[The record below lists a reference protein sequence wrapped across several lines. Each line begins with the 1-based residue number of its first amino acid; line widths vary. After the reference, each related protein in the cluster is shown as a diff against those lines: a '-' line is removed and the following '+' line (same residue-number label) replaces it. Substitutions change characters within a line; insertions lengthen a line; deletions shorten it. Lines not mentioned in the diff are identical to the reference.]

1 MQIYS
6 VIHFIQHQYKCNI
19 SHNLYEIIFSRHEC
33 VLARLSRSRQR
44 ENNKRV
50 RTCIRYAPFLI
61 LSFLNFLLVA
71 SEAWGKFF
79 FSRRHDRLRETWRA
93 RKIFIHTYR
102 IVPRVHTYTY
112 TASRARARTKTAGR
126 RVLWLV
132 FRIIPRDIIWGFISW
147 NHGGLT
153 GWFPPSVKT
162 ADSSKANPPPPPP
175 RGRQRRTSLNPLGH
189 VYIST
194 AIYTSPIP
202 LSTILLDPGRGDAA
216 GFAVSFQ

>member
-19 SHNLYEIIFSRHEC
+19 SYNLYEIIFSWHEC

-71 SEAWGKFF
+71 SEASGNFF

-93 RKIFIHTYR
+93 RKIFIHIYR
-102 IVPRVHTYTY
+102 IVLCIYIYTY
-112 TASRARARTKTAGR
+112 RESCAHTKTSGSSRLVAGFPHNPTR
-126 RVLWLV
+126 HNMGVYLVESWWLNGMV
-132 FRIIPRDIIWGFISW
+132 PSLCEDRGFLQGKS
-147 NHGGLT
+147 T
-153 GWFPPSVKT
+153 
-162 ADSSKANPPPPPP
+162 P
-175 RGRQRRTSLNPLGH
+175 RGRQRRTSLNPLDH

-194 AIYTSPIP
+194 VVYTSPIP